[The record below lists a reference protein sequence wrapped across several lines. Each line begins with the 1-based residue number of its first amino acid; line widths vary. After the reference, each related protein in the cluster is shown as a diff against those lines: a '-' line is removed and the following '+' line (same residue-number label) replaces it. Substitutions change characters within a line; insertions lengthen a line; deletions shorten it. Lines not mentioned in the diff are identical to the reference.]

1 MFAPGVKHLFVRPGQ
16 EGFSE
21 SRPIIVDKGTG
32 VLIACRLPNKRSVQH
47 PPGTLRLPVVP
58 GRNDHRSLERITVA
72 IVLNPQYAV
81 TVRRSHESLRPVA
94 SPGRH
99 LRSSGEA
106 LQFSSTGRTTRARL
120 EASSARPSVDV
131 YRRRRRVAVA
141 VLITIAAA
149 VCLGVRDLASR
160 GDVTA
165 SIPTVTPLG
174 SEVLYAEVGRDVSG
188 AFTQSPQYYVV
199 QSGDTMWSIA
209 SSLTAGS
216 LDDVGIRAM
225 VRELI
230 ALNGDASIDVGQ
242 RLTLPDF

>member
-1 MFAPGVKHLFVRPGQ
+1 
-16 EGFSE
+16 
-21 SRPIIVDKGTG
+21 
-32 VLIACRLPNKRSVQH
+32 
-47 PPGTLRLPVVP
+47 
-58 GRNDHRSLERITVA
+58 VA

-81 TVRRSHESLRPVA
+81 TVRRSDAAR
-94 SPGRH
+94 RH
-99 LRSSGEA
+99 VTSTGSHPRSSGTSVH
-106 LQFSSTGRTTRARL
+106 LSSTGRTSRALRDS
-120 EASSARPSVDV
+120 AVARPSADV
-131 YRRRRRVAVA
+131 YRRRRRVAAA

-174 SEVLYAEVGRDVSG
+174 SEILYAEVGLDVSG

-199 QSGDTMWSIA
+199 QEGDTMWSIA
-209 SSLTAGS
+209 SSLTAGT
-216 LDDVGIRAM
+216 LDDGGIRAM
-225 VRELI
+225 VRDLI

>member
-1 MFAPGVKHLFVRPGQ
+1 M
-16 EGFSE
+16 
-21 SRPIIVDKGTG
+21 
-32 VLIACRLPNKRSVQH
+32 
-47 PPGTLRLPVVP
+47 
-58 GRNDHRSLERITVA
+58 A

-81 TVRRSHESLRPVA
+81 SVRRSHEGRRPV
-94 SPGRH
+94 SPARSH
-99 LRSSGEA
+99 QRSSETT
-106 LQFSSTGRTTRARL
+106 LHLSSTSRATRALRDS
-120 EASSARPSVDV
+120 AVARPSADV

-199 QSGDTMWSIA
+199 QEGDTMWSIA
-209 SSLTAGS
+209 SSLTAGT
-216 LDDVGIRAM
+216 LDDGGIRAM
-225 VRELI
+225 VRDLI

>member
-1 MFAPGVKHLFVRPGQ
+1 M
-16 EGFSE
+16 
-21 SRPIIVDKGTG
+21 
-32 VLIACRLPNKRSVQH
+32 
-47 PPGTLRLPVVP
+47 
-58 GRNDHRSLERITVA
+58 A

-81 TVRRSHESLRPVA
+81 TVRRSHESR
-94 SPGRH
+94 
-99 LRSSGEA
+99 RSVTSAGGYSRSTGA
-106 LQFSSTGRTTRARL
+106 AVHISSTGRTSRARL
-120 EASSARPSVDV
+120 DSAMARPSADV

-199 QSGDTMWSIA
+199 QEGDTMWSIA
-209 SSLTAGS
+209 SSLTTGT
-216 LDDVGIRAM
+216 LDDGGIRAM
-225 VRELI
+225 VRDLI